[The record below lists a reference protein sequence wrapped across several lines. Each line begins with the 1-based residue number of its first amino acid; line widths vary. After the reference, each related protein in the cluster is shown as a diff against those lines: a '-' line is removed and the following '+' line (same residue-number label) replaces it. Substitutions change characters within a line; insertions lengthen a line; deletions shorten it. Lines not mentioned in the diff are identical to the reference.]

1 MELLN
6 RCNVMGLNL
15 AEIRGLQQKIAT
27 KGTDNITEIAIAGIF
42 AIFAEFKNEIENLGL
57 FKWEKRC
64 NQTVFFEALCEQVFL
79 SAASAQKHCSRMTT
93 LKQSR
98 LAEAISLLSAN
109 FDENHAAIFSLEKE
123 T

>member
-1 MELLN
+1 
-6 RCNVMGLNL
+6 MGVNL

-27 KGTDNITEIAIAGIF
+27 KGTDNQTEIAIAGNL
-42 AIFAEFKNEIENLGL
+42 AIFAKFKNEI
-57 FKWEKRC
+57 EKRC
-64 NQTVFFEALCEQVFL
+64 NQTVFFEALCEQIFL
-79 SAASAQKHCSRMTT
+79 SPASAQKHCSRMTT
-93 LKQSR
+93 LKQLR